1 VRKFKVLLYERTPVG
16 KTAEKMSRYGM
27 CKKFNTAWRCK
38 QDHKVTAVPDSRL
51 EIDVQGIDNPMI
63 RKQA

>member
-1 VRKFKVLLYERTPVG
+1 VVRKIKVLLYERTQVG

-27 CKKFNTAWRCK
+27 SKRFNTAWRCK
-38 QDHKVTAVPDSRL
+38 QVTADPESRL

-63 RKQA
+63 RKEA